1 MLAFQI
7 VVNGELVC
15 TAGAGPN
22 HRVLASALSW
32 THRDPDRI
40 SFTVGGISESDQH
53 QGYKVPEISIGDEVT
68 IRIVDT
74 DNVDQPDNIRPKLDR
89 NEQ

>member
-22 HRVLASALSW
+22 HRVLASAFSW

-53 QGYKVPEISIGDEVT
+53 QDYKVPEISIGDEVT